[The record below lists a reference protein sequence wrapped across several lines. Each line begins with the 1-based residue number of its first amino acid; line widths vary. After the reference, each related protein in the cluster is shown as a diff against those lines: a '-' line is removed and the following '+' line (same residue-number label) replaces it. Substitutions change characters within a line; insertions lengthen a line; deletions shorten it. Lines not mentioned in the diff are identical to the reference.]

1 MNKNIII
8 IDPQNELGYKLKNIL
23 IEYNFITEKVFSPI
37 NAYRLIKKNKSNFC
51 ILCSYDTFIKASK
64 IINTLK
70 KNGYKIQII
79 LVFNTFNKI
88 DIIKAYKN
96 GIDDYLIMPLEY
108 DILKCKIHCIFNSQ
122 DIKQI
127 KLNSN
132 KYIIGKFNFDAK
144 TRMLIFE
151 DSMTYILTPKESS
164 LLELLIIKE
173 NNLLTRDKALNEIWH
188 EHNAFTSKC
197 MDVYITRL
205 RRVLLHDPQLKIHN
219 IYKLGY
225 SLKFYR

>member
-1 MNKNIII
+1 MNNNIII
-8 IDPQNELGYKLKNIL
+8 IDPLNELGFKLKNIL
-23 IEYNFITEKVFSPI
+23 IEYNFITMKVFSPI

-51 ILCSYDTFIKASK
+51 VLCSYDTFVEAIKM
-64 IINTLK
+64 INALK
-70 KNGYKIQII
+70 KNGHKIQII
-79 LVFNTFNKI
+79 LIFNNFNKL
-88 DIIKAYKN
+88 DIIKAYKG
-96 GIDDYLIMPLEY
+96 GIDDYIILPLEY
-108 DILKCKIHCIFNSQ
+108 DVLKCKLNCLFNSQ
-122 DIKQI
+122 DINQL

-132 KYIIGKFNFDAK
+132 KYIFGKFNFDAK
-144 TRMLIFE
+144 TRKLIFN
-151 DSMTYILTPKESS
+151 DSITHILTPKESL
-164 LLELLIIKE
+164 LLELLIVKE

-205 RRVLLHDPQLKIHN
+205 RKVLLHDPQLKILN